1 MGHNHKAAR
10 QYSDQYHCS
19 HCGKQ
24 WDVNDTDPPECT
36 IESLVKTSI
45 PVKLSSLRP
54 GDKFTLVRSGQHYK
68 VVSNVYSYNVFVK
81 FLYTG
86 DTKQYQ
92 LNRQC
97 EVIKH
102 ATNK

>member
-36 IESLVKTSI
+36 IESLVD
-45 PVKLSSLRP
+45 KLNLMLEECVTEP
-54 GDKFTLVRSGQHYK
+54 
-68 VVSNVYSYNVFVK
+68 VVSTSNADHIQELRNK
-81 FLYTG
+81 
-86 DTKQYQ
+86 
-92 LNRQC
+92 LN
-97 EVIKH
+97 E
-102 ATNK
+102 